1 MRRTAIALALALAL
15 ASVLPAAA
23 EDPGG
28 KYTDLGGKYT
38 VEGRD
43 PSGQVYVGEAAVVR
57 KGDTYQVFWVLGTSQ
72 AVGTG
77 MMAGDVFAVTYVI
90 RGVPAPG
97 LALYDVDKN
106 GALSGRFTMLGAE
119 IIGEE
124 TWTPTRH

>member
-1 MRRTAIALALALAL
+1 MRLTAAVLATALALAIG
-15 ASVLPAAA
+15 LPAAA
-23 EDPGG
+23 A
-28 KYTDLGGKYT
+28 DLGGKYT

-43 PSGQVYVGEAAVVR
+43 PSGQTYVGHAAVVR
-57 KGDTYQVFWVLGTSQ
+57 KGDTYQVFWVLGSNQ

-77 MMAGDVFAVTYVI
+77 ILTGDVFAVTYVM

-97 LALYDVDKN
+97 LAIYDVTAD

-124 TWTPTRH
+124 SWKPDRTTH